1 MENVTLESIAKRL
14 DRLEQAVANMD
25 MQLSLI
31 VKQLVSNDSEIC
43 TMSEEATTAN
53 TQSEEED
60 ADIGV
65 KIIEEIL
72 ERMGYP
78 SDFDPGPIEE
88 LRESMRRHGIRAEEN
103 EFSRAIIEERENKGA
118 YDKKETLSQVIEHLG

>member
-1 MENVTLESIAKRL
+1 MMENVTLESVIERL
-14 DRLEQAVANMD
+14 DRLEKVVVDINL
-25 MQLSLI
+25 QLSLI

-43 TMSEEATTAN
+43 TTTEEATTAN
-53 TQSEEED
+53 AQGEKED

-78 SDFDPGPIEE
+78 PDFDPGPIEE
-88 LRESMRRHGIRAEEN
+88 LHESMKQHGIRAEDN

-118 YDKKETLSQVIEHLG
+118 YDEKRNTNT

>member
-1 MENVTLESIAKRL
+1 MMENVTLEGVIERL
-14 DRLEQAVANMD
+14 DRLEKVVVDINL
-25 MQLSLI
+25 QLSLI

-43 TMSEEATTAN
+43 TTSEEATTAN
-53 TQSEEED
+53 TQGEKED

-78 SDFDPGPIEE
+78 PDFDPGPIEE
-88 LRESMRRHGIRAEEN
+88 LRESMRQHGIRAEDN
-103 EFSRAIIEERENKGA
+103 EFSRAIIEEREK
-118 YDKKETLSQVIEHLG
+118 

>member
-1 MENVTLESIAKRL
+1 MEKTTLESIAKRL

-43 TMSEEATTAN
+43 TTSKEAITAN
-53 TQSEEED
+53 TQGEKED

-78 SDFDPGPIEE
+78 PDFDPGPIEE
-88 LRESMRRHGIRAEEN
+88 LRESMRQHGIRAEDN
-103 EFSRAIIEERENKGA
+103 EFSRAIIEEREK
-118 YDKKETLSQVIEHLG
+118 

>member
-1 MENVTLESIAKRL
+1 MMENVTLEGVIERL
-14 DRLEQAVANMD
+14 DRLEKVVVDINL
-25 MQLSLI
+25 QLSLL
-31 VKQLVSNDSEIC
+31 VKELVSNDLEIC
-43 TMSEEATTAN
+43 TTSEEATTAN
-53 TQSEEED
+53 TQGEKED

-88 LRESMRRHGIRAEEN
+88 LHESMRQHGIRAEDN
-103 EFSRAIIEERENKGA
+103 EFSRAIIEERENRGA
-118 YDKKETLSQVIEHLG
+118 YDEKRNTNT